1 MALVLKDRVKGWTDS
16 YGEDNFV
23 IFATTNG
30 YQSFS
35 VIGNGNQT
43 YYTVFDPTNYDWE
56 VGIGT
61 YTAATTTLSRDTIL
75 SSSNNNLIVSFLP
88 GTKELFV
95 GYPAEKAVTLDT
107 PQTITDKT
115 LVNATVTSGTINN
128 TTIGATTP
136 ASGAFTTLVAS
147 GASLTSV
154 NAGVALLTSATV
166 TTLDATSVSIA
177 SANVGNL
184 QGVGAS
190 IGSINAGVA
199 VVTNLTATG
208 ASVASINASVA
219 LFTDATTTTLNATGA
234 SIASANI
241 GNLQFT
247 AASIASINA
256 GIAVITNLTATS
268 ASIASMNA
276 GVALLTNATVTTFN
290 ATGASIAS
298 ANIGNLQFT
307 AASIASINAGVA
319 VITNLT
325 ATGASIASA
334 NVGNAVI
341 TAATVTGASIAS
353 ANLGTAVITT
363 GTVTNLTATSASV
376 ASANA
381 AVALVTTGT
390 VTNLTSTGASIA
402 SANLG
407 TAVITGLT
415 ATGASI
421 ASANIGNAYITTL
434 SFTNASITSAN
445 IGTAVITT
453 LTATGA
459 SIASVN
465 AGVAVL
471 AAGTA
476 ALPSLT
482 TTGDTNTGIYFP
494 AADQVAVTTGGTVAA
509 AFNSNGLFFRNRII
523 NGDMRIDQRNA
534 GASVNN
540 AAAVNTY
547 VIDRFA
553 LYGTSASKISGQQST
568 TVPTDYT
575 NSFLITSLAAT
586 SPSAGDAYGFRQVI
600 EGTNVSD
607 LNWGSASAKTITIS
621 FWVRS
626 SITGT
631 YSLALFNADAPNR
644 SYIATYA
651 INSAN
656 TFEYKTVTI
665 AGDTSGTWLKTT
677 GQGIQ
682 VWWDLGSGTNFNDTA
697 GSWIGS
703 LKVRTS
709 GSVNFVGTN
718 GATFYITGVQ
728 LETGSVATPFER
740 RPYGTE
746 LMLCQR
752 YCQKLAGDTTYTVV
766 ADGWQSST
774 TSGVFTYSFGN
785 PMRASPTLTTG
796 TVGDFYARN
805 GSITSNLSTL
815 TLDAGLNSTKET
827 ISFNATWAGAG
838 GGNGYGA
845 QLVSG
850 LNAPKVILSAEL

>member
-154 NAGVALLTSATV
+154 NAGVALLTSATI
-166 TTLDATSVSIA
+166 TTLNATSVSIA

-208 ASVASINASVA
+208 ASVASINAGVA
-219 LFTDATTTTLNATGA
+219 LFTNATTTTLNATGA

-276 GVALLTNATVTTFN
+276 GVALLTNATVTTLN

-390 VTNLTSTGASIA
+390 VTSLTSTGASIA

-421 ASANIGNAYITTL
+421 ASANIGNASITTL

-534 GASVNN
+534 GAAVTVNSVS
-540 AAAVNTY
+540 AYYPV
-547 VIDRFA
+547 DRF
-553 LYGTSASKISGQQST
+553 YGQGQGSDGVYTLQRST
-568 TVPTDYT
+568 TAPTGFT
-575 NSFLITSLAAT
+575 NSIIATVTTADASIGAAQYYT
-586 SPSAGDAYGFRQVI
+586 VGQSI
-600 EGTNVSD
+600 EGTNLAD
-607 LNWGSASAKTITIS
+607 LGWGAAGALTVTLS

-626 SITGT
+626 SVTGT
-631 YSLALFNADAPNR
+631 FGGALVNNANNR
-644 SYIATYA
+644 SYPFTYV

-656 TFEYKTVTI
+656 TFEYKTITI
-665 AGDTSGTWLKTT
+665 PGDTSGTWPTDT
-677 GQGIQ
+677 GRSLQLH
-682 VWWDLGSGTNFNDTA
+682 WSLGVGSTYSGTASAWA
-697 GSWIGS
+697 GALYLNATGS
-703 LKVRTS
+703 
-709 GSVNFVGTN
+709 TN
-718 GATFYITGVQ
+718 LISTLNATWYITGVQ

-740 RPYGTE
+740 RPFGE
-746 LMLCQR
+746 MLMLCQR
-752 YCQKLAGDTTYTVV
+752 YYIKWLNSSSNTHYSFTGINN
-766 ADGWQSST
+766 ST
-774 TSGVFTYSFGN
+774 TRSFHN
-785 PMRASPTLTTG
+785 LFLPVPMRASPSLAEVG
-796 TVGDFYARN
+796 ALVGDSV
-805 GSITSNLSTL
+805 GSNLDVTAIATYAASTNGNSISVDVTHASGYTASVPVFLAL
-815 TLDAGLNSTKET
+815 TGST
-827 ISFNATWAGAG
+827 
-838 GGNGYGA
+838 GYIEA
-845 QLVSG
+845 
-850 LNAPKVILSAEL
+850 AAEL

>member
-115 LVNATVTSGTINN
+115 FVNATVTSGTINN

-136 ASGAFTTLVAS
+136 ASGVFTTLVAS

-166 TTLDATSVSIA
+166 TTLNATSVSIA

-208 ASVASINASVA
+208 ASVASINAGVA
-219 LFTDATTTTLNATGA
+219 LFTNATTTTL
-234 SIASANI
+234 
-241 GNLQFT
+241 
-247 AASIASINA
+247 
-256 GIAVITNLTATS
+256 
-268 ASIASMNA
+268 
-276 GVALLTNATVTTFN
+276 N

-421 ASANIGNAYITTL
+421 ASANIGNASITTL

-453 LTATGA
+453 LTATGASIASANAGTAVITNLTVTGA

-482 TTGDTNTGIYFP
+482 TTGDTNTGVFFP
-494 AADQVAVTTGGTVAA
+494 AADTVGVTTGGSERLRVDSSGNVGIGSTSPGVRLEVSAA
-509 AFNSNGLFFRNRII
+509 QGPIIRLNNTTAAGTAGNAAYSILNCPSGSGAFYRAHLATSDNGSSYDWGIGNFGTSTKDVLAFYSGGLTER
-523 NGDMRIDQRNA
+523 MRIDSSGNVGIGGTANA
-534 GASVNN
+534 YEKVQLGGTLPTSGNISVGL
-540 AAAVNTY
+540 VN
-547 VIDRFA
+547 R
-553 LYGTSASKISGQQST
+553 GTVPSGST
-568 TVPTDYT
+568 TAAYGIVNGVYTAASAFTVANYYQFYAHDVTKGAGSAITSNYGFYCDALTFGTNNYGFYSNIASGSNRWNFYAAGTASNYFAGSVYFGATTGTAPTLYYSTDSSGGYFT
-575 NSFLITSLAAT
+575 KNSNSTGATTAYDFLIN
-586 SPSAGDAYGFRQVI
+586 
-600 EGTNVSD
+600 GTRV
-607 LNWGSASAKTITIS
+607 G
-621 FWVRS
+621 
-626 SITGT
+626 SIT
-631 YSLALFNADAPNR
+631 
-644 SYIATYA
+644 
-651 INSAN
+651 
-656 TFEYKTVTI
+656 
-665 AGDTSGTWLKTT
+665 
-677 GQGIQ
+677 
-682 VWWDLGSGTNFNDTA
+682 
-697 GSWIGS
+697 
-703 LKVRTS
+703 TS
-709 GSVNFVGTN
+709 GSATAYNTSSDYRLKENVQPMTN
-718 GATFYITGVQ
+718 ALQKIAALKPCTYTWKSSGEAGEGFIAHELAEVFPQAVTGEKDAVDADGKISPQ
-728 LETGSVATPFER
+728 GVDTSFLVATLAAAIQ
-740 RPYGTE
+740 E
-746 LMLCQR
+746 LKAENDAL
-752 YCQKLAGDTTYTVV
+752 K
-766 ADGWQSST
+766 
-774 TSGVFTYSFGN
+774 
-785 PMRASPTLTTG
+785 
-796 TVGDFYARN
+796 AR
-805 GSITSNLSTL
+805 IEALE
-815 TLDAGLNSTKET
+815 AK
-827 ISFNATWAGAG
+827 
-838 GGNGYGA
+838 
-845 QLVSG
+845 
-850 LNAPKVILSAEL
+850 